1 MKPTE
6 AKEVGNWY
14 PDHYENTGKFR
25 KDLGIQAW
33 VNWVRIFLF
42 AFVSNILS
50 PYYLFFNYVYTICYM
65 LLIFRILAVYPF
77 SGFGG
82 SRLLAWNKAVYFVTG
97 LLTLGVLWP

>member
-1 MKPTE
+1 MYILIRKMKPTE

-42 AFVSNILS
+42 TFVSNILS

-65 LLIFRILAVYPF
+65 LLIFGYWPYILF
-77 SGFGG
+77 QG
-82 SRLLAWNKAVYFVTG
+82 LAEAGYLPGIKRCIS
-97 LLTLGVLWP
+97 LQDC